1 MRKILQEELQS
12 FDRFYRAN
20 LVNSI
25 SGFKPANLIGTI
37 NSKGQT
43 NLALFS
49 SVVHL
54 GADPALIGFIQRP
67 VGVSGDTYRNIIET
81 GYYTINQVNTEI
93 VERAH
98 YTSAKFDPE
107 ISEFKECQLTENYTE
122 GFIAPFVK
130 ESPVK
135 MGLKFVE
142 EIFIK
147 HNNTRLIIGAIQLIQ
162 SEDGLIEE
170 DGNIQLDKAEIV
182 SISGL
187 ETYYKPIKF
196 ASYPYAKVS
205 EIREKVKK

>member
-1 MRKILQEELQS
+1 MRTIDLQELQRLE
-12 FDRFYRAN
+12 RFKRAN

-67 VGVSGDTYRNIIET
+67 VGVSGDTYRNIIEN
-81 GYYTINQVNTEI
+81 GYYTINQVSTEI

-107 ISEFKECQLTENYTE
+107 VSEFSACQLTEEYAE

-162 SEDGLIEE
+162 LEEGLLAE
-170 DGNIQLDKAEIV
+170 DGNILLDKANIISV
-182 SISGL
+182 SGL
-187 ETYYKPIKF
+187 ETYYHPAKIAQF
-196 ASYPYAKVS
+196 PYAKADQLPPFN
-205 EIREKVKK
+205 